1 MITDILEEDGSEAE
15 NEHETENSCYVQ
27 AAGPALDA
35 PAPIPYPTITRLQ
48 EIQAAM
54 LAAVI
59 SPLSF
64 KSDAKH

>member
-1 MITDILEEDGSEAE
+1 MITDILEEDESEAE
-15 NEHETENSCYVQ
+15 NKHETEISCYVQ
-27 AAGPALDA
+27 DADPTLDA